1 LFTDN
6 KYYLYGNIRVKE
18 YLSIKDIMDFLKLIQ
33 EGRVDDFKAKYS
45 QKFGTDNA
53 NKIIMAVPQKYLD
66 WAGKHLDM
74 VNFEENLSKVAQAL
88 QKFEKISSNLPITDL
103 FQYKNIGQLL
113 SALSDYYNR
122 QRRVVNK
129 VEGGNV
135 VYDDGRYFVVNP
147 LTHDSSCYYGKG
159 TKWCTSAD
167 TDHQFKKYNEDGKLF
182 YILDKNATTND
193 KFYKVAL
200 LQKFDG
206 DRTYYDALD
215 ETVKNGW
222 ILNTNKLNQILSS
235 VDEYIK
241 LEYPEQ
247 VKIYTDKELAKKEK
261 QRLANLRIQQIL
273 KERQDEAQERRL
285 DGEWTLDDNCPEI
298 GLKAHALLINLSEN
312 FDVDIITNQDI
323 GEIARIQNEIDRLQL
338 EYDNDEEVR
347 GDLLDEISEL
357 EDEIT
362 EFENKID
369 VYNIIPTGSFYATSQ
384 FEVIGVPNLEDRT
397 YAVGDEDEMQRSA
410 YEYVDQLIDD
420 IGYRGF
426 NPTFAK
432 EFIDEKAIISYAE
445 DLYYDDVYN
454 NTENYLDISE
464 KNLSDEQEEKIG
476 ILNSKIEKYK
486 SLISSFEDEI
496 DNDEME
502 SENNDEIIE
511 KIDELNDEIT
521 EMETEIQDEI
531 ENPEGSFPDDLI
543 EDIIEKQLKEV
554 RYDVTSFMDEWGLD
568 WEEYVDKDEFINGV
582 VDADGYGHT
591 LNGYDGTAEEITVLG
606 DLYYVMRID

>member
-53 NKIIMAVPQKYLD
+53 NKIIVAVPQKYLD

-113 SALSDYYNR
+113 SALSEYYNR

-397 YAVGDEDEMQRSA
+397 YAVGDETEMQRSA

-445 DLYYDDVYN
+445 DLFNDDVYN

>member
-1 LFTDN
+1 
-6 KYYLYGNIRVKE
+6 
-18 YLSIKDIMDFLKLIQ
+18 MDFLKLIQ

-53 NKIIMAVPQKYLD
+53 NKIIVAVPQKYLD

-369 VYNIIPTGSFYATSQ
+369 VYNIIPTGSFYFTSQ

-410 YEYVDQLIDD
+410 YDYVDQLIDD

-432 EFIDEKAIISYAE
+432 EFIDEKAVISYAE
-445 DLYYDDVYN
+445 DLYNDDVYN
-454 NTENYLDISE
+454 NTENYLDNSE
-464 KNLSDEQEEKIG
+464 RNLSDEQEEKIG

-511 KIDELNDEIT
+511 KIDELYDEIT

-531 ENPEGSFPDDLI
+531 ENPDGSFPDDLI
-543 EDIIEKQLKEV
+543 EDIIKKQLDEV
-554 RYDVTSFMDEWGLD
+554 KYDVTSFMDAWGLD

-582 VDADGYGHT
+582 VDTDGYGHT

>member
-45 QKFGTDNA
+45 QKFGTDNT
-53 NKIIMAVPQKYLD
+53 NKIIVAVPQKYLD

-74 VNFEENLSKVAQAL
+74 VNFEENFLKVAQAL

-113 SALSDYYNR
+113 SALSEYYNR

-261 QRLANLRIQQIL
+261 QRLADLRIQQIL

-445 DLYYDDVYN
+445 DLFNDDVYN

>member
-1 LFTDN
+1 
-6 KYYLYGNIRVKE
+6 
-18 YLSIKDIMDFLKLIQ
+18 MDFLKLIQ

-53 NKIIMAVPQKYLD
+53 NKIIVAVPQKYLD

-285 DGEWTLDDNCPEI
+285 NGEWTLDDNCPEI

-338 EYDNDEEVR
+338 EYDNDEQLR

-369 VYNIIPTGSFYATSQ
+369 VYNIIPTGSFYSTSQ

-410 YEYVDQLIDD
+410 YDYVDQLIDD

-432 EFIDEKAIISYAE
+432 EFIDEKAVISYAE
-445 DLYYDDVYN
+445 DLYNDDVYN
-454 NTENYLDISE
+454 NTENYLDNSE
-464 KNLSDEQEEKIG
+464 RNLSDEQEEKIG

-531 ENPEGSFPDDLI
+531 ENPDGSFPDDLI
-543 EDIIEKQLKEV
+543 EDIIKKQLDEV
-554 RYDVTSFMDEWGLD
+554 KYDVTSFMDEWGLD

>member
-1 LFTDN
+1 
-6 KYYLYGNIRVKE
+6 
-18 YLSIKDIMDFLKLIQ
+18 MDFLKLIQ

-53 NKIIMAVPQKYLD
+53 NKIIVAVPQKYLD

-285 DGEWTLDDNCPEI
+285 NGEWTLDDNCPEI

-369 VYNIIPTGSFYATSQ
+369 VYNIIPTGSFYSTSQ

-410 YEYVDQLIDD
+410 YDYVDQLIDD

-432 EFIDEKAIISYAE
+432 EFIDEKAVISYAE
-445 DLYYDDVYN
+445 DLYNDDVYN
-454 NTENYLDISE
+454 NTENYLDNSE
-464 KNLSDEQEEKIG
+464 RNLSDEQEEKIG

-496 DNDEME
+496 DDDEME

-531 ENPEGSFPDDLI
+531 ENPDGSFPDDLI
-543 EDIIEKQLKEV
+543 EDIIKNQLDEV
-554 RYDVTSFMDEWGLD
+554 KYDVTSFMDEWGLD

>member
-1 LFTDN
+1 
-6 KYYLYGNIRVKE
+6 
-18 YLSIKDIMDFLKLIQ
+18 MDFLKLIQ

-53 NKIIMAVPQKYLD
+53 NKIIVAVPQKYLD

-113 SALSDYYNR
+113 SALSEYYNR

-445 DLYYDDVYN
+445 DLFNDDVYN

-568 WEEYVDKDEFINGV
+568 WEEYVDKDEFINAV

>member
-1 LFTDN
+1 
-6 KYYLYGNIRVKE
+6 
-18 YLSIKDIMDFLKLIQ
+18 MDFLKLIQ

-53 NKIIMAVPQKYLD
+53 NKIIVAVPQKYLD

-285 DGEWTLDDNCPEI
+285 NGEWTLDDNCPEI

-323 GEIARIQNEIDRLQL
+323 GEIARIQNEIARLQAD
-338 EYDNDEEVR
+338 YDSDEEVR
-347 GDLLDEISEL
+347 TDLLDEISEL
-357 EDEIT
+357 EDELD
-362 EFENKID
+362 EFTSKID
-369 VYNIIPTGSFYATSQ
+369 VYNIVPTGEYYDTTE
-384 FEVIGVPNLEDRT
+384 FEVIDSSSVESNR
-397 YAVGDEDEMQRSA
+397 YAVGDEDEMKTSSYQ
-410 YEYVDQLIDD
+410 YVEQLIDD

-426 NPTFAK
+426 SENFAK
-432 EFIDEKAIISYAE
+432 GYIDENAVISYAE
-445 DLYYDDVYN
+445 DLYNDDVYN
-454 NTENYLDISE
+454 NTENYLDNSE
-464 KNLSDEQEEKIG
+464 RNLSDGQEEKIG

-531 ENPEGSFPDDLI
+531 ENPDGSFPDDLI
-543 EDIIEKQLKEV
+543 EDIIKKQLDEV
-554 RYDVTSFMDEWGLD
+554 KYDVTSFMDEWGLD

>member
-1 LFTDN
+1 
-6 KYYLYGNIRVKE
+6 
-18 YLSIKDIMDFLKLIQ
+18 MDFLKLIQ

-53 NKIIMAVPQKYLD
+53 NKIIVAVPQKYLD

-285 DGEWTLDDNCPEI
+285 NGEWTLDDNCPEI

-338 EYDNDEEVR
+338 EYDNDEQLR

-369 VYNIIPTGSFYATSQ
+369 VYNIIPTGSFYSTSQ

-410 YEYVDQLIDD
+410 YDYVDQLIDD

-432 EFIDEKAIISYAE
+432 EFIDEKAVISYAE
-445 DLYYDDVYN
+445 DLYNDDVYN
-454 NTENYLDISE
+454 NTENYLDNSE
-464 KNLSDEQEEKIG
+464 RNLSDEQEEKIG

-496 DNDEME
+496 DDDEME

-531 ENPEGSFPDDLI
+531 ENPDGSFPDDLI
-543 EDIIEKQLKEV
+543 EDIIKQQLDEV
-554 RYDVTSFMDEWGLD
+554 KYDVTSFMDEWGLD

>member
-1 LFTDN
+1 
-6 KYYLYGNIRVKE
+6 
-18 YLSIKDIMDFLKLIQ
+18 MDFLKLIQ

-45 QKFGTDNA
+45 QKFGTDNT
-53 NKIIMAVPQKYLD
+53 NKIIVAVPQKYLD

-74 VNFEENLSKVAQAL
+74 VNFEENFLKVAQAL

-113 SALSDYYNR
+113 SALSEYYNR

-261 QRLANLRIQQIL
+261 QRLADLRIQQIL

-397 YAVGDEDEMQRSA
+397 YAVGDETEMQRSA

-445 DLYYDDVYN
+445 DLFNDDVYN

>member
-113 SALSDYYNR
+113 SALSEYYNR

-445 DLYYDDVYN
+445 DLFNDDVYN
-454 NTENYLDISE
+454 NTENYVDNSQR
-464 KNLSDEQEEKIG
+464 NLSDGQEEKIG

>member
-53 NKIIMAVPQKYLD
+53 NKIIVAVPQKYLD

-113 SALSDYYNR
+113 SALSEYYNR

-445 DLYYDDVYN
+445 DLFNDDVYN
-454 NTENYLDISE
+454 NTENYVDNSQR
-464 KNLSDEQEEKIG
+464 NLSDGQEEKIG

>member
-53 NKIIMAVPQKYLD
+53 NKIIVAVPQKYLD

-74 VNFEENLSKVAQAL
+74 VNFEENFLKVAQAL

-113 SALSDYYNR
+113 SALSEYYNR

-397 YAVGDEDEMQRSA
+397 YAVGDETEMQRSA

-445 DLYYDDVYN
+445 DLFNDDVYN

>member
-1 LFTDN
+1 
-6 KYYLYGNIRVKE
+6 
-18 YLSIKDIMDFLKLIQ
+18 MDFLKLIQ

-53 NKIIMAVPQKYLD
+53 NKIIVAVPQKYLD

-113 SALSDYYNR
+113 SALSEYYNR
-122 QRRVVNK
+122 QRRFVNK

-397 YAVGDEDEMQRSA
+397 YAVGDETEMQRSA

>member
-1 LFTDN
+1 
-6 KYYLYGNIRVKE
+6 
-18 YLSIKDIMDFLKLIQ
+18 MDFLKLIQ

-53 NKIIMAVPQKYLD
+53 NKIIVAVPQKYLD

-74 VNFEENLSKVAQAL
+74 VNFEENFSKVTQAL
-88 QKFEKISSNLPITDL
+88 QRFEKISSNLPITDL

-285 DGEWTLDDNCPEI
+285 NGEWTLDDNCPEI

-369 VYNIIPTGSFYATSQ
+369 VYNIIPTGSFYSTSQ

-397 YAVGDEDEMQRSA
+397 YAVGDEDEMRRSA
-410 YEYVDQLIDD
+410 YDYVDQLIDD

-426 NPTFAK
+426 NSTFAK
-432 EFIDEKAIISYAE
+432 DFIDEKAVISYAE
-445 DLYYDDVYN
+445 DLYNDDVYN
-454 NTENYLDISE
+454 NTENYLDNSE
-464 KNLSDEQEEKIG
+464 RNLSDEQEEKIG

-511 KIDELNDEIT
+511 KIDELYDEIT

-531 ENPEGSFPDDLI
+531 ENPDGSFPDDLI
-543 EDIIEKQLKEV
+543 EDIIKNQLDEV
-554 RYDVTSFMDEWGLD
+554 KYDVTSFMDEWGLD

-582 VDADGYGHT
+582 VDTDGYGHT

>member
-53 NKIIMAVPQKYLD
+53 NKIIVAVPQKYLD

-369 VYNIIPTGSFYATSQ
+369 VYNIIPTGSFYSTSQ

-410 YEYVDQLIDD
+410 YDYVDQLIDD

-432 EFIDEKAIISYAE
+432 EFIDEKAVISYAE
-445 DLYYDDVYN
+445 DLYNDDVYN
-454 NTENYLDISE
+454 NTENYLDNSE
-464 KNLSDEQEEKIG
+464 RNLSDEQEEKIG

-511 KIDELNDEIT
+511 KIDELYDEIT

-531 ENPEGSFPDDLI
+531 ENPDGSFPDDLI
-543 EDIIEKQLKEV
+543 EDIIKKQLDEV
-554 RYDVTSFMDEWGLD
+554 KYDVTSFMDAWGLD

>member
-1 LFTDN
+1 
-6 KYYLYGNIRVKE
+6 
-18 YLSIKDIMDFLKLIQ
+18 MDFLKLIQ

-53 NKIIMAVPQKYLD
+53 NKIIVAVPQKYLD

-74 VNFEENLSKVAQAL
+74 VNFEENFSKVTQAL
-88 QKFEKISSNLPITDL
+88 QRFEKISSNLPITDL

-285 DGEWTLDDNCPEI
+285 NGEWTLDDNCPEI

-338 EYDNDEEVR
+338 EYDNDEELR

-369 VYNIIPTGSFYATSQ
+369 VYNIIPTGSFYSTSQ

-410 YEYVDQLIDD
+410 YDYVDQLIDD

-432 EFIDEKAIISYAE
+432 EFIDEKAVISYAE
-445 DLYYDDVYN
+445 DLYNDDVYN
-454 NTENYLDISE
+454 NTENYLDNSE
-464 KNLSDEQEEKIG
+464 RNLSDEQEEKIG

-496 DNDEME
+496 DDDEME

-531 ENPEGSFPDDLI
+531 ENPDGSFPDDLI
-543 EDIIEKQLKEV
+543 EDIIKNQLDEV
-554 RYDVTSFMDEWGLD
+554 KYDVTSFMDEWGLD

>member
-1 LFTDN
+1 
-6 KYYLYGNIRVKE
+6 
-18 YLSIKDIMDFLKLIQ
+18 MDFLKLIQ

-53 NKIIMAVPQKYLD
+53 NKIIVAVPQKYLD

-74 VNFEENLSKVAQAL
+74 VNFEENFSKVTQAL
-88 QKFEKISSNLPITDL
+88 QRFEKISSNLPITDL

-369 VYNIIPTGSFYATSQ
+369 VYNIIPTGSFYYTSQ
-384 FEVIGVPNLEDRT
+384 FEVIGVPSLEDRT

-410 YEYVDQLIDD
+410 YDYVDQLIDD

-432 EFIDEKAIISYAE
+432 EFIDEKAVISYAE
-445 DLYYDDVYN
+445 DLYNDDVYN
-454 NTENYLDISE
+454 NTENYLDNSE
-464 KNLSDEQEEKIG
+464 RNLSDEQEEKIG

-531 ENPEGSFPDDLI
+531 ENPDGSFPDDLI
-543 EDIIEKQLKEV
+543 EDIIKKQLDEV
-554 RYDVTSFMDEWGLD
+554 KYDVTSFMDEWGLD